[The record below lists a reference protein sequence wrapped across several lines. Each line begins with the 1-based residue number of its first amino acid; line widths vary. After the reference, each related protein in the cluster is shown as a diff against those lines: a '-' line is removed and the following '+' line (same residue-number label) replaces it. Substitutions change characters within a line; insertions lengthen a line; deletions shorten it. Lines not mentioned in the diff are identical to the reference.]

1 MEKPLKRKR
10 FRIKDE
16 DGNLIGDITAVS
28 MVSKPA
34 IERDFKLFDSIELP
48 SGNVISFADVMP
60 DHLQFKTTS
69 KEKMQVTGAAMIPNT
84 DILRFDEETKEY
96 YNCFFTEDDIRDYA
110 EVYLKE
116 CNHTAANFEHK
127 NNFTKDFFVVESWI
141 VEDPKNDKS
150 NALGF
155 TDIPKGTW
163 FITYKTY
170 NVELWNQLKES
181 EISGFSVEIELNEF
195 KDVEN
200 DLVDILEDLTFTK
213 AEKVIASFEIALYQ
227 NYHSFLNVGEVS
239 FADYPEAAVLNAQRA
254 LEYKTNNPESVCGNK
269 LMWQRC
275 KQIAN
280 KKPLSYSNL
289 KRISL
294 NIKHESKANASDYEN
309 GCSKL
314 MYDAL
319 GGGDLVYWSINKLQQ
334 LDVLIKTEAER
345 QNPYRRKF
353 KATKKTKKTWKIK
366 VKSKKQT
373 K

>member
-1 MEKPLKRKR
+1 
-10 FRIKDE
+10 
-16 DGNLIGDITAVS
+16 
-28 MVSKPA
+28 
-34 IERDFKLFDSIELP
+34 
-48 SGNVISFADVMP
+48 
-60 DHLQFKTTS
+60 
-69 KEKMQVTGAAMIPNT
+69 
-84 DILRFDEETKEY
+84 
-96 YNCFFTEDDIRDYA
+96 
-110 EVYLKE
+110 
-116 CNHTAANFEHK
+116 
-127 NNFTKDFFVVESWI
+127 
-141 VEDPKNDKS
+141 
-150 NALGF
+150 
-155 TDIPKGTW
+155 
-163 FITYKTY
+163 
-170 NVELWNQLKES
+170 
-181 EISGFSVEIELNEF
+181 
-195 KDVEN
+195 
-200 DLVDILEDLTFTK
+200 
-213 AEKVIASFEIALYQ
+213 
-227 NYHSFLNVGEVS
+227 
-239 FADYPEAAVLNAQRA
+239 